1 MILIC
6 DDDPTSAELMRAYV
20 DILHLSTCIS
30 YSAEDALHQV
40 RISPRLFEKAIL
52 DVFLP
57 GMNGQQLAAELRK
70 LNPNIE
76 ILFYTGL
83 SDRFNQAL
91 LAKEAHILS
100 KADFATDGPRVV
112 EEFLR
117 T

>member
-6 DDDPTSAELMRAYV
+6 DDDPASAELMRVYV
-20 DILHLSTCIS
+20 DILKLPTYVT
-30 YSAEDALHQV
+30 YSAEAALQQV
-40 RISPRLFEKAIL
+40 RISPRLYDKAIL

-57 GMNGQQLAAELRK
+57 GMNGQQLATELRSM
-70 LNPNIE
+70 NPDIE
-76 ILFYTGL
+76 ILFFTGL
-83 SDRFNQAL
+83 SDKFNQAL

-100 KADFATDGPRVV
+100 KADFATEGPRVV